1 MYLELNQGLL
11 KLRNKTTYKL
21 TMREREYG
29 RGGGYESNGL
39 VTKFRGWN
47 LPRT

>member
-21 TMREREYG
+21 TMRERENM
-29 RGGGYESNGL
+29 GGEGDMKA
-39 VTKFRGWN
+39 TAW
-47 LPRT
+47 